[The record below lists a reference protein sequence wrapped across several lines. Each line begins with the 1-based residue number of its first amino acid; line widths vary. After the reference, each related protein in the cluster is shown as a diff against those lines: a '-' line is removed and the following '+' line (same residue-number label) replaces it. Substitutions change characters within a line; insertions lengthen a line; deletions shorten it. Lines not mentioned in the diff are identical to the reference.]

1 MPVKPLN
8 ILIVDDHP
16 VVRKGLRALVE
27 SRRGWQVCGEAA
39 NGRDAI
45 ARARAQRPDVAIVD
59 IGMPGLGG
67 IEATRRIRKVSPET
81 EVLILSA
88 HGSETL
94 ARELVEAG
102 ARGYLLKDDADNSL
116 LDAIEA
122 LRKHSAYY
130 SPKIAAWV
138 ARDARRARAKAPREM
153 LTPRQRETI
162 QLLAEGKSNK
172 EVASTLGI
180 SIKTVEAH
188 RANIM
193 LKLNLHSVAE
203 LVHYAI
209 RNDIVHTLR

>member
-1 MPVKPLN
+1 MPVS

-27 SRRGWQVCGEAA
+27 SRRGWRVCAEAA
-39 NGRDAI
+39 NGREAI
-45 ARARAQRPDVAIVD
+45 TRARAEKPDVAIVD

-67 IEATRRIRKVSPET
+67 IEATRQIRKASPET

-88 HGSETL
+88 HGSEKL
-94 ARELVEAG
+94 ARELLDAG
-102 ARGYLLKDDADNSL
+102 ARGYLLKEDADVNL
-116 LDAIEA
+116 LEAIEA
-122 LRKHSAYY
+122 LRKHTAFY

-138 ARDARRARAKAPREM
+138 ARDERRARGKTPRDI

-172 EVASTLGI
+172 EVAASLGI
-180 SIKTVEAH
+180 SVKTVEAH
-188 RANIM
+188 RAHIM
-193 LKLNLHSVAE
+193 LKLNLHSVTE

-209 RNDIVHTLR
+209 RNDIVQS

>member
-1 MPVKPLN
+1 MPVS

-27 SRRGWQVCGEAA
+27 SRRGWRVCAEAA
-39 NGRDAI
+39 NGREAI
-45 ARARAQRPDVAIVD
+45 ARARAEKPDVAIVD

-67 IEATRRIRKVSPET
+67 IEATRQIRKVSPET

-88 HGSETL
+88 HGSEKL
-94 ARELVEAG
+94 ARELLDAG
-102 ARGYLLKDDADNSL
+102 ARGYLLKEDADVNL
-116 LDAIEA
+116 LEAIDA
-122 LRKHSAYY
+122 LRKHTAFY

-138 ARDARRARAKAPREM
+138 ARDERRARGKAPRDI

-172 EVASTLGI
+172 EVAVTLGI
-180 SIKTVEAH
+180 SVKTVEAH
-188 RANIM
+188 RAHIM
-193 LKLNLHSVAE
+193 LKLNLHSVSE

-209 RNDIVHTLR
+209 RNDIVQS